1 MLTVSSHNIHGYNS
15 TKLEYLKSLLNKCN
29 ILMIQEHWMNTK
41 QLERFS
47 NLFSNSSVHGTSS
60 IDTSTLLIGR
70 PHGGCCFIY
79 NNNLSTCI
87 KSIPTVLQILTDF
100 VVCH

>member
-1 MLTVSSHNIHGYNS
+1 MLTVSSHNIHGYNI
-15 TKLEYLKSLLNKCN
+15 TKLEHLKSLLNKCN

-47 NLFSNSSVHGTSS
+47 NLFSSSSVHGTSS

-70 PHGGCCFIY
+70 PHGGCCFI
-79 NNNLSTCI
+79 
-87 KSIPTVLQILTDF
+87 
-100 VVCH
+100 